1 MPAVGSI
8 AGGGRYDELVGS
20 MFKFS
25 GIEQVPCVGFSIGI
39 ERIFTIMEER
49 AKKGGEYAV
58 RTLQTDV
65 LVVSQKGLLED
76 RMKICSILWQ
86 EKIKV
91 CI

>member
-1 MPAVGSI
+1 MGSI

-49 AKKGGEYAV
+49 AKQGGEHAV

-65 LVVSQKGLLED
+65 LVVSAQKGLLQD
-76 RMKICSILWQ
+76 RMKICNILWE

-91 CI
+91 CTS